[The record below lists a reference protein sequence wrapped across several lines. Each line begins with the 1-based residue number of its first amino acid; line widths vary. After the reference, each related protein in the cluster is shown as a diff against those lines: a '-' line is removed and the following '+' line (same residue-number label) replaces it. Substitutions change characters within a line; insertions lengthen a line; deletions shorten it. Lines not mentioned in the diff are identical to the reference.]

1 MEVAQV
7 SGRKSPYVTHTLQLY
22 TTGRSRQT
30 QVQTTNPRRVMKR
43 FRLSDKQ
50 KKAFKDYGLAVLAA
64 AVTMGIGL
72 ATELA
77 PQYAVLIGALAAPL
91 VKWASKNS
99 KDYGVGTK

>member
-1 MEVAQV
+1 MN
-7 SGRKSPYVTHTLQLY
+7 KL
-22 TTGRSRQT
+22 
-30 QVQTTNPRRVMKR
+30 K
-43 FRLSDKQ
+43 LSDKH

-72 ATELA
+72 ATDLA

-91 VKWASKNS
+91 VKWANKNS

>member
-1 MEVAQV
+1 
-7 SGRKSPYVTHTLQLY
+7 
-22 TTGRSRQT
+22 
-30 QVQTTNPRRVMKR
+30 MKKLK
-43 FRLSDKQ
+43 LSDKQ

-91 VKWASKNS
+91 VKWANKNS

>member
-1 MEVAQV
+1 
-7 SGRKSPYVTHTLQLY
+7 
-22 TTGRSRQT
+22 
-30 QVQTTNPRRVMKR
+30 MKR
-43 FRLSDKQ
+43 FRLSEKQ

>member
-1 MEVAQV
+1 M
-7 SGRKSPYVTHTLQLY
+7 RKF
-22 TTGRSRQT
+22 
-30 QVQTTNPRRVMKR
+30 K
-43 FRLSDKQ
+43 LSDKH

>member
-1 MEVAQV
+1 
-7 SGRKSPYVTHTLQLY
+7 
-22 TTGRSRQT
+22 
-30 QVQTTNPRRVMKR
+30 MKKLK
-43 FRLSDKQ
+43 LSDKH

-72 ATELA
+72 ATDLA

-91 VKWASKNS
+91 VKWANKNS